1 MLQWESGGKIWCL
14 DSSSSAQRVGYLHS
28 KLRSLLVQGSLS
40 QLSKVKESNPVIR
53 WK

>member
-28 KLRSLLVQGSLS
+28 KLRSLLVQAFKGKRVQSCD
-40 QLSKVKESNPVIR
+40 QVEMIIQE
-53 WK
+53 